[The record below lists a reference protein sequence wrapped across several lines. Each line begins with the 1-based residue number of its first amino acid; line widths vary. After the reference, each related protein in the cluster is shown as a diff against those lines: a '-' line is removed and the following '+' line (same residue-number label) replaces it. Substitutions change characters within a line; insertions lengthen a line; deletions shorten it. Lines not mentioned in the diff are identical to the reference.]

1 VLGEKEALDM
11 LMRRHSR
18 SRGFTIVELLVTIT
32 VLGIVLMLGLPNMSA
47 WLQNTQIRT
56 SAEAMVS
63 GLQLARTEALRR
75 NRQVRFNVVDTLD
88 AGCNLIA
95 TGGSWVVSMAD
106 PSGKCNVDPSDTT
119 DPFIVQRRS
128 GQDGSQNVAVSATAS
143 TVLFN
148 GLGSAGAPVQFAVT
162 NPNGGTCQQSGGTM
176 RCLQINVSASGSV
189 RMCDPAVGDATDP
202 RKCP

>member
-1 VLGEKEALDM
+1 M

-75 NRQVRFNVVDTLD
+75 NRQARFNVVDTLD

-106 PSGKCNVDPSDTT
+106 PSGKCDVEPSDID
-119 DPFIVQRRS
+119 DPFIVQKRS
-128 GQDGSQNVAVSATAS
+128 GQDSSQNVAVSATS
-143 TVLFN
+143 NTVLFN
-148 GLGSAGAPVQFAVT
+148 GLGSAGAPVQFALT
-162 NPNGGTCQQSGGTM
+162 NPSGGTCQQSGGTM

-189 RMCDPAVGDATDP
+189 RMCDPAVGDLTDP

>member
-1 VLGEKEALDM
+1 M

-18 SRGFTIVELLVTIT
+18 SRGFTIVELLVTVT

-75 NRQVRFNVVDTLD
+75 NRQARFNVVDTLD

-95 TGGSWVVSMAD
+95 TGASWVVSMAD
-106 PSGKCNVDPSDTT
+106 PSGKCDVDPSDTMT
-119 DPFIVQRRS
+119 LHRAEAQR
-128 GQDGSQNVAVSATAS
+128 QDSSQNVASARRPTPCSSTAW
-143 TVLFN
+143 
-148 GLGSAGAPVQFAVT
+148 AAPAR
-162 NPNGGTCQQSGGTM
+162 PS
-176 RCLQINVSASGSV
+176 SS
-189 RMCDPAVGDATDP
+189 P
-202 RKCP
+202 